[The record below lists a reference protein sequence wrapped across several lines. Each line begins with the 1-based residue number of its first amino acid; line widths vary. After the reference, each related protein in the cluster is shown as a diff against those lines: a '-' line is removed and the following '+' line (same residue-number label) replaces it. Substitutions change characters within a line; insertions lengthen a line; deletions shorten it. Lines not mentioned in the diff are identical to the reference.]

1 MRTTKWRCTC
11 WFDLASGKIESTEL
25 YRMDKESIEKQN
37 LSGMKKYRKIESELV
52 ETLKNYKN
60 GIYEKNIR

>member
-1 MRTTKWRCTC
+1 
-11 WFDLASGKIESTEL
+11 
-25 YRMDKESIEKQN
+25 MDKESIEKQN